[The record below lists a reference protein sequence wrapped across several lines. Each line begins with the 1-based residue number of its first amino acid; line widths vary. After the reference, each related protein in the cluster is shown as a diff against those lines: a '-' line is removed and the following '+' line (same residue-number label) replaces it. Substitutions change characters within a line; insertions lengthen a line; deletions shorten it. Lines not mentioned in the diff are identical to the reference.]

1 MATEI
6 DYRYE
11 EYKKFYPDTVKATL
25 TMGKNLNKEQAQKLV
40 EQYTEVQNSKAI
52 YWNVSGRNILVYTSA
67 QFKADAA
74 KMIRGAKVVTA
85 YPANITVESNG
96 VIYCAGEATI
106 RISSDVPDISGVCSA
121 IYFKPAESE
130 VNNEKG

>member
-40 EQYTEVQNSKAI
+40 DQYTTMV
-52 YWNVSGRNILVYTSA
+52 GTSR
-67 QFKADAA
+67 FLTTHSHS
-74 KMIRGAKVVTA
+74 R
-85 YPANITVESNG
+85 PSH
-96 VIYCAGEATI
+96 
-106 RISSDVPDISGVCSA
+106 SA
-121 IYFKPAESE
+121 
-130 VNNEKG
+130 

>member
-1 MATEI
+1 MTTEI

-52 YWNVSGRNILVYTSA
+52 YWNVSGRNILVYSSA

-74 KMIRGAKVVTA
+74 KMIRGSKVVTA

-106 RISSDVPDISGVCSA
+106 RISSDVPDICGVCSV

-130 VNNEKG
+130 VSDEES